1 MNENIDHIIRT
12 IKCCFDLRHNV
23 VIMKDIWY
31 HTKYE
36 EIVLVLCDFSTALP
50 FLLHRSKSTMLF
62 REHYNHLSKLRYN
75 IPCKVRAELN
85 WCNAIWTFQTNTKLL
100 FIVWLSAIS
109 YFHAGLIQTI
119 NNKQFQHQLL
129 FVTSQQQGTWAE
141 EQLYIQQTTG
151 PKPRPNILFSILLL
165 IRWFNPLFNKRE
177 MYQLNHW
184 KSDRIQPTKAKN

>member
-1 MNENIDHIIRT
+1 
-12 IKCCFDLRHNV
+12 
-23 VIMKDIWY
+23 MKKLFLFY
-31 HTKYE
+31 VT
-36 EIVLVLCDFSTALP
+36 SALP

-100 FIVWLSAIS
+100 FIVWLSAIR

-129 FVTSQQQGTWAE
+129 FVTRQQQEGTWAE

-151 PKPRPNILFSILLL
+151 PKPRPNILFSTMLL
-165 IRWFNPLFNKRE
+165 IRSFNPLYLIKRKCINSTIEKVTESNQQRPKINKF
-177 MYQLNHW
+177 
-184 KSDRIQPTKAKN
+184 KTT

>member
-1 MNENIDHIIRT
+1 MKKLFLFYVTSAQHCRSFCT
-12 IKCCFDLRHNV
+12 GVKVRCCL
-23 VIMKDIWY
+23 
-31 HTKYE
+31 E
-36 EIVLVLCDFSTALP
+36 
-50 FLLHRSKSTMLF
+50 F

-85 WCNAIWTFQTNTKLL
+85 WCNAIWTFQTNSKLL

-129 FVTSQQQGTWAE
+129 FVTRQQQQQEGTWAE

-151 PKPRPNILFSILLL
+151 PKPRTNILFSIMLL

>member
-1 MNENIDHIIRT
+1 MIHIIRT
-12 IKCCFDLRHNV
+12 IKCCFYLRHNV

-129 FVTSQQQGTWAE
+129 FVTRQQQEGTWAE

-151 PKPRPNILFSILLL
+151 PKPRTNIQFYSLF
-165 IRWFNPLFNKRE
+165 FF
-177 MYQLNHW
+177 
-184 KSDRIQPTKAKN
+184 

>member
-1 MNENIDHIIRT
+1 
-12 IKCCFDLRHNV
+12 
-23 VIMKDIWY
+23 MKKLFLFY
-31 HTKYE
+31 VT
-36 EIVLVLCDFSTALP
+36 SALP

-62 REHYNHLSKLRYN
+62 REHYNHLSKLHYN

-109 YFHAGLIQTI
+109 NKYKPSTI
-119 NNKQFQHQLL
+119 NNSNINYYLSP
-129 FVTSQQQGTWAE
+129 VRQQQEGTWAE

-151 PKPRPNILFSILLL
+151 PKPRTNILFSILLL

-184 KSDRIQPTKAKN
+184 KSDRI

>member
-1 MNENIDHIIRT
+1 
-12 IKCCFDLRHNV
+12 
-23 VIMKDIWY
+23 MKKLFLFY
-31 HTKYE
+31 VT
-36 EIVLVLCDFSTALP
+36 SALSL
-50 FLLHRSKSTMLF
+50 LLHRSKSTMLF

-129 FVTSQQQGTWAE
+129 FVTSQAAAGGNLDWGTALHTTDNWA
-141 EQLYIQQTTG
+141 QA
-151 PKPRPNILFSILLL
+151 KAKHSILYYAFNSL
-165 IRWFNPLFNKRE
+165 I
-177 MYQLNHW
+177 
-184 KSDRIQPTKAKN
+184 

>member
-1 MNENIDHIIRT
+1 MNKLFLYYVT
-12 IKCCFDLRHNV
+12 
-23 VIMKDIWY
+23 
-31 HTKYE
+31 
-36 EIVLVLCDFSTALP
+36 SALP
-50 FLLHRSKSTMLF
+50 LLLHRSKSTMLF

-129 FVTSQQQGTWAE
+129 FVTRQQQEGTWAE

-151 PKPRPNILFSILLL
+151 PKPRTNILFSILLL